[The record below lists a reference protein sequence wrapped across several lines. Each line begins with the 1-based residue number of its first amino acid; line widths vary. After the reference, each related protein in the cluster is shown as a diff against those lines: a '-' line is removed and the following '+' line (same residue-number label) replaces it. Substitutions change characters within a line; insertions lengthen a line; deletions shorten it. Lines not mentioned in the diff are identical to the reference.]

1 MADSPPPETSDIAAQ
16 YADKE
21 PGVLDALIFLARHKL
36 LLTAVPFGAALVA
49 AGISLLLANIY
60 AGVTKILPPQ
70 QNQSASAMLLSQLGG
85 LAGLPSAS
93 LGIKNPNDLYVGI
106 LKSRSVADALIQ
118 RFDLRKRYERDN
130 LHDTRRDLERRTSI
144 SHGRDGIITVQFEDE
159 DRKRAAAVANGYV
172 EELYKLTQTL
182 AVTEAGQRRLFL
194 DKQLKLTREGLAD
207 AEMALRQTQER
218 TGLIKLDEQ
227 GRAIIEAVA
236 NLRAQ
241 IAAKEVQ
248 ASAMRAFATASNPEY
263 YRVQQ
268 EILGLKHELSR
279 LERTNELG
287 KGDIFVPT
295 GKVPEAGLEYL
306 RRLREVKYYETV
318 FELLA
323 KQFEIAKIDEARDA
337 SIVQVLDKAI
347 EPEKKSRP
355 YRSRIVI
362 VTAVLAF
369 LAALLIALLRD
380 LRERMRGDPEGAR
393 KLDMLGRLLRLR
405 RD

>member
-1 MADSPPPETSDIAAQ
+1 MPDALNSEAGQGAAPTV
-16 YADKE
+16 DRD

-36 LLTAVPFGAALVA
+36 LLAAVPFAAAAIA
-49 AGISLLLANIY
+49 AGVSLALPNIY
-60 AGVTKILPPQ
+60 AGITKILPPQ
-70 QNQSASAMLLSQLGG
+70 QNQSASTMLLSQLGG
-85 LAGLPSAS
+85 LAGLPGAS

-106 LKSRSVADALIQ
+106 LKSRSVADGLIQ
-118 RFDLRKRYERDN
+118 RFDLRKRYDRDN

-144 SHGRDGIITVQFEDE
+144 SHGRDGIITIQFEDR
-159 DRKRAAAVANGYV
+159 DPKLAAAVANGYV

-194 DKQLKLTREGLAD
+194 EKQLKLTRDGLAE
-207 AEMALRQTQER
+207 AEVALKRTQEA
-218 TGLIKLDEQ
+218 TGLIKLDDQ

-268 EILGLKHELSR
+268 EIAGLKHELSR
-279 LERTNELG
+279 LERTNEPG

-337 SIVQVLDKAI
+337 SIVQVLDRAI

-369 LAALLIALLRD
+369 LGCLLFALLRD
-380 LRERMRGDPEGAR
+380 FVERAKSDPAQAGKYGTLR
-393 KLDMLGRLLRLR
+393 KLLRPAGL
-405 RD
+405 

>member
-1 MADSPPPETSDIAAQ
+1 MADSQDAGGAPEDAR
-16 YADKE
+16 E

-36 LLTAVPFGAALVA
+36 LLGLVPLGGALVA
-49 AGISLLLANIY
+49 AGVSLLLPNIY

-85 LAGLPSAS
+85 LAGLPGAS

-118 RFDLRKRYERDN
+118 RFELRQRYERDN
-130 LHDTRRDLERRTSI
+130 LHDTRRDLEKHTSI

-159 DRKRAAAVANGYV
+159 DRRRAAAVANGYV

-194 DKQLKLTREGLAD
+194 EKQLKLTRDGLAE
-207 AEMALRQTQER
+207 AEVALKRTQET
-218 TGLIKLDEQ
+218 TGLIKLDDQ

-268 EILGLKHELSR
+268 EIVGLKHELSR

-287 KGDIFVPT
+287 KGDIFIPT

-355 YRSRIVI
+355 YRARIVI

-393 KLDMLGRLLRLR
+393 KLDMLGRLLRPTGQR
-405 RD
+405 R